1 MAMHMVVAMEDG
13 DGGWRWIFVAAVDIF
28 GLADGNVC
36 RPLHVHVV
44 VVERVHVV
52 SERHHREVVD
62 A

>member
-1 MAMHMVVAMEDG
+1 MHMVVAMEDG
-13 DGGWRWIFVAAVDIF
+13 DGYLVAAVDIF